1 MELRTHKQYR
11 LCFYIC
17 REFDLDLGC
26 GLGGKAAD
34 RESHQRAGSYSDL
47 A

>member
-11 LCFYIC
+11 LCLYIC
-17 REFDLDLGC
+17 REFDPDLGC

-34 RESHQRAGSYSDL
+34 PESHQRVGSYSDL
-47 A
+47 V